1 MGMRHHT
8 RGYPNGRK
16 ASMLLFSPL
25 KRLAKVESALMVGL
39 LLLISTSLGLIG
51 PQNATLNFF
60 GAIKS
65 NVLVRDIFF
74 SWWYLSLEILL
85 AISLVSCSFLD
96 QFFVLRCQSNTT
108 KKLKRVTLSINH
120 DLLPENVQIS
130 QIKKGASKIS
140 GGSLNILQQGVLR
153 DWAPL
158 GVHMVVTAMVTYG
171 ALDMLYSF
179 KGSTGIS
186 VGEGLFLSESGSQ
199 QSSSAHIRPLAYY
212 RVNDAWALTDPYQ
225 PFLDVSFLAMDGKEC
240 DRFTMTTS
248 SKSVL
253 SRPDFLAERGIR
265 VDGSLSLGR
274 LTPRRIRLADQKT
287 HWELPVLVVGRSDQS
302 SSSWLASGLEDEVL
316 TGWEGGWIVL
326 SGDNQGMTWD
336 QQDFFEKPNSSRF
349 QTRLVEV
356 LYEANMTWSSKEL
369 SVEIFFVPLLTV
381 LIFLVIPSRDIFL
394 EVGQH
399 RL

>member
-8 RGYPNGRK
+8 RGYPNGRN
-16 ASMLLFSPL
+16 MLFSPF

-39 LLLISTSLGLIG
+39 LLLMSTSLGLIG

-60 GAIKS
+60 GTIKS

-120 DLLPENVQIS
+120 DLLQENVQIS

-140 GGSLNILQQGVLR
+140 GSSLNILQQGVLR

-240 DRFTMTTS
+240 DRFTMTAS
-248 SKSVL
+248 SQSVL
-253 SRPDFLAERGIR
+253 ARPDLLPERGIR
-265 VDGSLSLGR
+265 VDGSLSLGS
-274 LTPRRIRLADQKT
+274 LTPRRIRLAGQKT